1 MLQKESV
8 LDVNDSSGYLKTKI
22 ISIFK
27 GVYSKP
33 SSIVF
38 LAKKK
43 VKKNFSMLDKKKL
56 GIIVGTRYGV
66 LRKSGI
72 KIIHS
77 KNVVVLL
84 QDFTTFFNVRFKG
97 AFFSEIKKSSISKLN
112 VLNRH
117 YV

>member
-8 LDVNDSSGYLKTKI
+8 LDVNDSSGYIKTKI

-27 GVYSKP
+27 GVYSRP
-33 SSIVF
+33 ASIVF

-43 VKKNFSMLDKKKL
+43 VKKNFNTLDKKKL
-56 GIIVGTRYGV
+56 GIVVGTKYGV
-66 LRKSGI
+66 VRKSGI
-72 KIIHS
+72 KVSHS

-97 AFFSEIKKSSISKLN
+97 AFFSEIKKTSISKLN
-112 VLNRH
+112 VLNRY